1 MPTAAS
7 QESYV
12 TSLGRAVVGAMLFGM
27 PLIMTMEMWQL
38 ALSMDRPRLLLF
50 LIIGFG
56 LVLGL
61 AFYAGFRDARG
72 WANDIK
78 DTGAALAIGAGVSIL
93 LLGLFGV
100 YDRGEPLSIL
110 VAKTALQTIPAAMGA
125 VLARRQLGGRKA
137 DIDDAAAAPGP
148 LYVGELF
155 LMVAGALFLAFNLA
169 PTEEMVLIAFQ
180 MGPVQTLLLAALSII
195 LLHLLVFRLGFAG
208 QETHETPWQA
218 FIQFTSPGYAI
229 ALGVSL
235 YVLWTFGRLDGLS
248 AHETLSTAIVLAFPA
263 SLGAALARLVV

>member
-1 MPTAAS
+1 MQIATR
-7 QESYV
+7 ESYL
-12 TSLGRAVVGAMLFGM
+12 TALGRAGVGAMLFGL

-38 ALSMDRPRLLLF
+38 ALSMDRLRLLIF
-50 LIIGFG
+50 LIVGFG

-72 WANDIK
+72 WVHDLQ
-78 DTGAALAIGAGVSIL
+78 DTGAALAIGAAVSIVMLSL
-93 LLGLFGV
+93 LGV
-100 YDRGEPLSIL
+100 YDRGEPLGVF

-125 VLARRQLGGRKA
+125 VLARRQLGRKA
-137 DIDDAAAAPGP
+137 GDDEAAAAPGP

-180 MGPVQTLLLAALSII
+180 MSPVHTLLLAGLSIL

-208 QETHETPWQA
+208 QEAHETARAA
-218 FIQFTSPGYAI
+218 FVQFTSPGYAI
-229 ALGVSL
+229 ALLVSL
-235 YVLWTFGRLDGLS
+235 YVLWTFGRTDGLS
-248 AHETLSTAIVLAFPA
+248 AHEALSTAIVLAFPA